1 MRLSIYITQVHGY
14 SVGVYSR
21 IPLARILKGRLL
33 RVAELQDLLVIEL
46 AKRFDFVLH
55 GGTAVWRVYG
65 GKRLSI
71 DVDIYC
77 REPERIGREFKS
89 LPGIRVV
96 REKLTPSR
104 VLYLRVADEFGA
116 EVELE
121 ASPPF
126 REIEVTEADYWTT
139 DGGSLV
145 LRVLTSC
152 DLLREKIAAF
162 RDRGKARDLYDVY
175 YLLDL
180 CEDPGI
186 GVELRSILPKLEIP
200 PPDFGGL
207 RELILLGR
215 PPSFESIVRKVR
227 RHAEA

>member
-1 MRLSIYITQVHGY
+1 MGAHSK
-14 SVGVYSR
+14 

-33 RVAELQDLLVIEL
+33 RIAELQDLLVVEL

-55 GGTAVWRVYG
+55 GGAAVWRVYG
-65 GKRLSI
+65 GKRFSI
-71 DVDIYC
+71 DVDVYC
-77 REPERIGREFKS
+77 WEPEGIEEAFRS

-96 REKLTPSR
+96 RSKLTPSR
-104 VLYLRVADEFGA
+104 VLYLRVADESGA

-126 REIEVTEADYWTT
+126 REIETTEADYWMT

-145 LRVLTSC
+145 VRVLTAC
-152 DLLREKIAAF
+152 DLLREKIRAF
-162 RDRGKARDLYDVY
+162 RDRRKARDLYDVY

-180 CEDPGI
+180 CEDCGI
-186 GVELRSILPKLEIP
+186 GAELRSLLPELETP
-200 PPDFGGL
+200 PPDFEGL

-215 PPSFESIVRKVR
+215 PPSFESVVRKVR

>member
-1 MRLSIYITQVHGY
+1 MGAY
-14 SVGVYSR
+14 SK

-33 RVAELQDLLVIEL
+33 RIAELQDLLVMEL

-65 GKRLSI
+65 GKRFSI
-71 DVDIYC
+71 DIDVYC
-77 REPERIGREFKS
+77 WEPEGIEEAFRS

-96 REKLTPSR
+96 RSKLTPSR
-104 VLYLRVADEFGA
+104 VLYLRVADESGA

-126 REIEVTEADYWTT
+126 REIETTEADYWMT

-145 LRVLTSC
+145 VRVLTAC
-152 DLLREKIAAF
+152 DLLREKIRAF
-162 RDRGKARDLYDVY
+162 RDRRKARDLYDVY

-180 CEDPGI
+180 CEDRGI
-186 GVELRSILPKLEIP
+186 GAELRSLLPELEAS
-200 PPDFGGL
+200 PPDFEGL
-207 RELILLGR
+207 KELILLGR
-215 PPSFESIVRKVR
+215 PPSFESVVRKVR